1 MRHVPAH
8 LKNDLDA
15 LLDLYDI
22 VLLDQSTYDRNRGL
36 HKAWDVVFDDVGAL
50 VRNQCF
56 YLRIPVQTGAKV
68 YKECR

>member
-22 VLLDQSTYDRNRGL
+22 FLLDQSTYDRNTDL
-36 HKAWDVVFDDVGAL
+36 HRLGMWSL
-50 VRNQCF
+50 MM
-56 YLRIPVQTGAKV
+56 
-68 YKECR
+68 